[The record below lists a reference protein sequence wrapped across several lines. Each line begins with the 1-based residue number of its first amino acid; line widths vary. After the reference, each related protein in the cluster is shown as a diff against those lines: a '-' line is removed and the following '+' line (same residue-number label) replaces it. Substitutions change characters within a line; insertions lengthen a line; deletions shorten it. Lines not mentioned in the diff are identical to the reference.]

1 MKTHILLFLFIT
13 TLLACNPQPQPKP
26 AIDVQGHRG
35 ARGLYPENTIEGFLR
50 AIDMGVTTLEMD
62 VVVSGDSQLVVSHD
76 PYINPEFCDCGAIKD
91 TINIFKIPYDSIKKF
106 NCGSKPHP
114 RFAKQK
120 KMKAFKPLLSDVI
133 DTVEA
138 YIKAKNLKP
147 INYNIET
154 KSEAQFDGEYNPP
167 PGAFAKR
174 LLDMVKS
181 KGIEQRTFIQ
191 SFDMRT
197 LRWLNDNKAPVKLV
211 LLVEN
216 DFIMIDG
223 MLKPGI
229 TDIGDAVKHLGFTP
243 DVFSP
248 NFEYL
253 NKDVVDKVHAKGIKI
268 IPWTVNEDRDIRRVA
283 EMGVD
288 GIISDYPDKVVKL
301 LAKP

>member
-1 MKTHILLFLFIT
+1 MKTNILLFLFIT
-13 TLLACNPQPQPKP
+13 TLLACNTQPEPKL
-26 AIDVQGHRG
+26 AIDIQGHRG

-76 PYINPEFCDCGAIKD
+76 PYINPEFCDCGTVKE

-106 NCGSKPHP
+106 DCGNKLHP
-114 RFAKQK
+114 RFPKQK
-120 KMKAFKPLLSDVI
+120 KMVAYKPLLSDVI

-138 YIKAKNLKP
+138 YIKAKGLKP

-154 KSEAQFDGEYNPP
+154 KCEAKGDAIYNPTP
-167 PGAFAKR
+167 DVFAKR
-174 LLDMVKS
+174 LYDMVRA
-181 KGIEQRTFIQ
+181 KGVDKRATIQ
-191 SFDMRT
+191 SFDIRT
-197 LRWLNDNKAPVKLV
+197 LQWLQTNKAAIGLV

-216 DFIMIDG
+216 TTNVDSCI
-223 MLKPGI
+223 K
-229 TDIGDAVKHLGFTP
+229 ALGFTP
-243 DVFSP
+243 AVYSP
-248 NFEYL
+248 DFKL
-253 NKDVVDKVHAKGIKI
+253 INKDVVDKLHAKGMKV